1 MNRLDAMH
9 LYLRV
14 AELASFSQAAESL
27 GLPKA
32 SVSVAVKQ
40 LEELVGAR
48 LLQRTTRRV
57 HMTDDGLAF
66 YDRCKNL
73 LADMDELET
82 MFQHGDAEIAGRIRV
97 DMPSSMAKDVVIP
110 HLPDFLKA
118 HPRLTVELSSTDR
131 RVDLV
136 REGFDC
142 VIRVGNLSDS
152 TLIARRLGAYRQI
165 NCVSP
170 AYVDAYGTPR
180 GPHDLGDHK
189 LVHYVSVLGTKSTG
203 FEYTENGEYRAI
215 AMGGGVIVNNS
226 TSYKAACLAGLGIIQ
241 VPEPSV
247 KRDLAEG
254 RLVEVLKGYH
264 APPMPVSLLYAHR
277 QHVPKRTEHFMRWI
291 ADILRPYVIS

>member
-32 SVSVAVKQ
+32 SVSLAVKQ

-57 HMTDDGLAF
+57 HMTDDGQAF

-73 LADMDELET
+73 LVDMDELET

-97 DMPSSMAKDVVIP
+97 DMPSSMALDIVIP
-110 HLPDFLKA
+110 QLPEFLKA

-136 REGFDC
+136 KEGFDC
-142 VIRVGNLSDS
+142 VIRVGTLSDS
-152 TLIARRLGAYRQI
+152 TLIARRLGAYRMI

-170 AYVDAYGTPR
+170 AYIDAYGVPR
-180 GPHDLGDHK
+180 GPNDLGDHK
-189 LVHYVSVLGTKSTG
+189 LIHYVSVLGAKPTG
-203 FEYTENGEYRAI
+203 FEYTERGEYRAI
-215 AMGGGVIVNNS
+215 AMGGAVIVNNS
-226 TSYKAACLAGLGIIQ
+226 KSYKAACLAGLGIIQ
-241 VPEPSV
+241 VPEPSI
-247 KRDLAEG
+247 KRDMADG
-254 RLVEVLKGYH
+254 RLVEVLNGYR

-277 QHVPKRTEHFMRWI
+277 QHVPKRAEHFMRWI
-291 ADILRPYVIS
+291 ADIMQPHVIS